1 MKRLPFIILIFL
13 FTAKLSAIILP
24 DGTDAVVKDIKQD
37 GNKIAYVC
45 LKEPTKILTPIGKV
59 VARDYVYYNKNGRV
73 QKFTPNEPGI
83 ASTPIGDLPY
93 QAKEMTFYTS
103 GNINTFYINTNLE
116 LSTPYGKITIAAN
129 QIKFYDNWIPQYI
142 YTSDAQTFQISGGEL
157 LLEKETKLYFYENGK
172 IERLRY
178 KTAGEIETPIGKLT
192 PVADSELLFHENGAL
207 KSVFP
212 SEITQI
218 TVESNTFFVDA
229 EKEIRFTDKG
239 NIAGFSTSSV
249 KEISIGTIK
258 ITHTGNS
265 DESFLVFPNVD
276 GSYVVTSK
284 DELRADIKT
293 DNYHNYGKI
302 IYVSANKKFIAYLEE
317 YNLYTFTTVQSKTKY
332 DQYFNI
338 YGNFPEYNDYDFYIN
353 QMFAFDRD
361 MKIIK
366 YCNYRLLYND
376 DDSTEKIYEFIDF
389 QK

>member
-1 MKRLPFIILIFL
+1 MKKLIIFL
-13 FTAKLSAIILP
+13 AVLFTSANLFAIILP

-37 GNKIAYVC
+37 GNKISYVC
-45 LKEPTKILTPIGKV
+45 LKEPTKINTPIGKV
-59 VARDYVYYNKNGRV
+59 VAKDYVYYNKNGRV
-73 QKFTPNEPGI
+73 QKFTPNEPGV
-83 ASTPIGDLPY
+83 ASTPIGNLPY
-93 QAKEMTFYTS
+93 QAKEITFYTS

-116 LSTPYGKITIAAN
+116 LSTPYGKITVAAN
-129 QIKFYDNWIPQYI
+129 QIKFYDNWVPEYI
-142 YTSDAQTFQISGGEL
+142 FTSDEQTFTILGGEQ

-172 IERLRY
+172 IERLKY
-178 KTAGEIETPIGKLT
+178 KTSSEIETPIGKIT
-192 PVADSELLFHENGAL
+192 PVENSELLFHENGAL

-218 TVESNTFFVDA
+218 MVESNTFFIDA
-229 EKEIRFTDKG
+229 EKEIRFTEKG

-249 KEISIGTIK
+249 KEISIGTVK
-258 ITHTGNS
+258 VTHTGNS
-265 DESFLVFPNVD
+265 NEPFLIFPNVD

-317 YNLYTFTTVQSKTKY
+317 YNLFTFTTVQSKIKY

-376 DDSTEKIYEFIDF
+376 DDTTERIYEFIDF